1 MISNPLMFAATSDFS
16 GVTRGKAFPL
26 KEMEKRFRQGV
37 GWTPTNVQIT
47 CFDAIADSPF
57 GSFGDLILV
66 PDADTAVTLDLED
79 GGPVERFV
87 LGDILDLEGT
97 PWSCCTRSILKQ
109 ALKRLEDV
117 SGLRLIAAFEHEFQ
131 TRETPPGPG
140 EAFGLASFANHRAF
154 GETVMA
160 ALELAGV
167 KPDTFLK
174 EYGADQFE
182 VTNGPDLGVTA
193 ADTAIKVRAV
203 TRLVAERMGHPVT
216 FAPICD
222 PAGVGN
228 GVHVHMSFIDEKGA
242 PATYDPEAQWGMS
255 EKTGSFI
262 AGILKYM
269 DSIIALT
276 APSAISYL
284 RLTPHR
290 WSAAFNNLGY
300 HDREAAVRICPV
312 TSASPDS
319 AAKQYNF
326 EYRAAD
332 AAASPYLVLAALA
345 HAGAQGIEEGLA
357 APQVTEEDLSLLSP
371 DALSKRGFVRLPQ
384 SLDEALDRLSANEL
398 VAQWLGSEAVETYVK
413 HKRGEIDQTADLDQA
428 ERCAR
433 YKAVY

>member
-1 MISNPLMFAATSDFS
+1 MISNPLMFAAISDFS

-26 KEMEKRFRQGV
+26 KDMEKRFRQGV

-47 CFDAIADSPF
+47 CFDTIADSPF

-87 LGDILDLEGT
+87 LGDILGLDGV

-117 SGLRLIAAFEHEFQ
+117 AGLRLVAAFEHEFQ
-131 TRETPPGPG
+131 TRNKIAGPG
-140 EAFGLASFANHRAF
+140 EAFGLASFGKHRQF
-154 GETVMA
+154 GEAVMA
-160 ALELAGV
+160 ALDIAGV

-174 EYGADQFE
+174 EYGTDQFE

-193 ADTAIKVRAV
+193 ADTAVKVRAV
-203 TRLVAERMGHPVT
+203 TRLVGERMGQPVT
-216 FAPICD
+216 FVPIRD

-228 GVHVHMSFIDEKGA
+228 GVHVHMSFVDENGA
-242 PATYDPEAQWGMS
+242 PATYDPDAPWGMAK
-255 EKTGSFI
+255 KTASFI

-269 DSIIALT
+269 DSIVALT
-276 APSAISYL
+276 APSAISYM

-312 TSASPDS
+312 TSASADS
-319 AAKQYNF
+319 AARQYNF

-332 AAASPYLVLAALA
+332 ATASPYLVLAALV

-357 APQVTEEDLSLLSP
+357 APEVTEEDLSELSP
-371 DALSKRGFVRLPQ
+371 AALAERGFVRLPQ
-384 SLDEALDRLSANEL
+384 SLEEALGRLCANDL
-398 VAQWLGSEAVETYVK
+398 VARWIGHEAVETYVK
-413 HKRGEIDQTADLDQA
+413 HKRGELAHTAALNET
-428 ERCAR
+428 ERCAL
-433 YKAVY
+433 YETVY

>member
-47 CFDAIADSPF
+47 CFDTIAESPF

-87 LGDILDLEGT
+87 LGDILHLDGD
-97 PWSCCTRSILKQ
+97 PWSCCTRSILKT
-109 ALKRLEDV
+109 ALKRLEDI
-117 SGLRLIAAFEHEFQ
+117 SGLRLVAAFEHEFQ
-131 TRETPPGPG
+131 SRNPSQGPG
-140 EAFGLASFANHRAF
+140 EAFGLASFGKHRAF

-160 ALELAGV
+160 ALEVAGV

-174 EYGADQFE
+174 EYGSDQFE

-193 ADTAIKVRAV
+193 ADTAVKVRAV
-203 TRLVAERMGHPVT
+203 TKLVGERMGEPVT
-216 FAPICD
+216 FVPIRD

-228 GVHVHMSFIDEKGA
+228 GVHVHMSFVDESGA
-242 PATYDPEAQWGMS
+242 PATYDPDAPWGMA

-269 DSIIALT
+269 DSIVALT
-276 APSAISYL
+276 APSAISYT

-312 TSASPDS
+312 TSASAES

-332 AAASPYLVLAALA
+332 ATASPYLVLAALA

-357 APQVTEEDLSLLSP
+357 APQVTEEDLSELPTATL
-371 DALSKRGFVRLPQ
+371 AERGLVRLPQ
-384 SLDEALDRLSANEL
+384 SLGEALDRLEQNPR
-398 VAQWLGSEAVETYVK
+398 VAEWIGAEALDVYLK
-413 HKRGEIDQTADLDQA
+413 HKRGELAQTADLSEA
-428 ERCAR
+428 ERCTR
-433 YKAVY
+433 YEAVY